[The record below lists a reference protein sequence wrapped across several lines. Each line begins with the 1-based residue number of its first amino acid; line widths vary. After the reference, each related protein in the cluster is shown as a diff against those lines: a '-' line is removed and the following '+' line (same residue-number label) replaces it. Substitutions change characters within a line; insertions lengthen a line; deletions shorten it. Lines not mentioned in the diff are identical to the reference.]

1 MLQSNALQN
10 EFRPS
15 MGDAPRNQVDG
26 GIGTLVH
33 FVIAFLRRRYLSIG
47 LGAAISVAG
56 CMGYLALT
64 PPTYSAQVQVL
75 LGNSKPQFIQQQSI
89 LTEPAF
95 DYSQFETQVQI
106 FKSPAIAAD
115 VIDRLKLAEDPD
127 FREPRPLPGS
137 SFWRMLRS
145 HLSPAPKAPAPDGQI
160 DPKEALISAFQ
171 SRISVSRVGGSNL
184 VEIGFSSSSPTRA
197 ADIANAIAE
206 AFMADQVRA
215 KSEVNRSATSWMQ
228 ERLRNLNEQALAAER
243 AVDAYKSK
251 NNVVSAGGKPIGDQQ
266 ISELNSRLVAAR
278 AQTSEAAAKLSRYEA
293 ILANDASDKVSIG
306 GLDAAGPEA
315 LTSPIIN
322 NLRQQYLEM
331 ERRMN
336 EWSTRF
342 GRDHYAVIML
352 KARMREVR
360 LSILEELKRYAE
372 TSRSELEVAKQRQLE
387 IEKQLADAV
396 SQAQSANLAELT
408 IRELDSNAKGL
419 RSLYET
425 FLQRYMGSVQQETF
439 PIPDARVMYAAVP
452 PTSKSKPKSTLIMIL
467 GLLAGAGMGAGLGLL
482 KDALDGVF
490 RTPTQMEAALGLPC
504 LALVPSIRSTRMKS
518 IHGSRES
525 DPNPKL
531 RTVATGATFQRAI
544 TVQSSSRYAEA
555 IRSIKFAIDLNLTQ
569 ASNQVIGIT
578 SALPNEGKTTI
589 AGSLAQ
595 LIAQC
600 GKSVVIVDCDLRN
613 PSLTSRLAASATAG
627 IVEIVNGV
635 RTIEETIWRD
645 PTTNLSV
652 LPAAGKGPTSH
663 TSEIL
668 SDASMRSLFDRLR
681 SRYDYIIVD
690 LPPLAPLIDVRS
702 TTAFVD
708 CYVLVVEWGVTK
720 MDVVQHALHTAP
732 NIREYLLGAVLNKTD
747 IKAMTRYHGSCR
759 DYYRDDHYVRYG
771 VSA

>member
-1 MLQSNALQN
+1 MLQTSNEL
-10 EFRPS
+10 RPT
-15 MGDAPRNQVDG
+15 MGNATRGQVDG
-26 GIGTLVH
+26 GIGELIN
-33 FVIAFLRRRYLSIG
+33 FILAFLRRRYLSIG
-47 LGAAISVAG
+47 LSVLLSVAG
-56 CMGYLALT
+56 SLVYLTLT
-64 PPTYSAQVQVL
+64 PPTYSAQIQVL
-75 LGNSKPQFIQQQSI
+75 LGNSKPQYIQQQSV
-89 LTEPAF
+89 LTEAAF
-95 DYSQFETQVQI
+95 DYGQFETQVQI
-106 FKSPAIAAD
+106 FKSPGIAAE

-127 FREPRPLPGS
+127 FMGPNPLPGS
-137 SFWRMLRS
+137 TFWQMLRS
-145 HLSPAPKAPAPDGQI
+145 LLPNTPKTSALDSQI

-197 ADIANAIAE
+197 ANIANAIAE
-206 AFMADQVRA
+206 AFMADQVKA
-215 KSEVNRSATSWMQ
+215 KSEVNRTTTGWMQ
-228 ERLRNLNEQALAAER
+228 ERLRNLNDQALAAER
-243 AVDAYKSK
+243 SVDAYRSK
-251 NNVVSAGGKPIGDQQ
+251 NNVVSTGGKPIGDQQ

-278 AQTSEAAAKLSRYEA
+278 AQASEAGAKLNRYEA
-293 ILANDASDKVSIG
+293 ILANDTSDKVSIG

-322 NLRQQYLEM
+322 SLRQQYLEM

-336 EWSTRF
+336 EWSSRF

-352 KARMREVR
+352 KSRMREVR

-372 TSRSELEVAKQRQLE
+372 TSRGELEVAKQRQQE
-387 IEKQLADAV
+387 IERQLADAV
-396 SQAQSANLAELT
+396 SQAQTASLAELT

-419 RSLYET
+419 RNLYET

-439 PIPDARVMYAAVP
+439 PIPDARIMYAAVP

-467 GLLAGAGMGAGLGLL
+467 SLLAGGGLGAGLGLL
-482 KDALDGVF
+482 RDAVDGVF
-490 RTPTQMEAALGLPC
+490 RTPTQMEVALGLPC
-504 LALVPSIRSTRMKS
+504 LALVPTIRSTTMKR
-518 IHGSRES
+518 IHRGGES
-525 DPNPKL
+525 GPNPKV

-544 TVQSSSRYAEA
+544 AVHSSSRYAEA
-555 IRSIKFAIDLNLTQ
+555 IRSIKFAIDLNLTK

-600 GKSVVIVDCDLRN
+600 GKSVIIVDCDLRN
-613 PSLTSRLAASATAG
+613 PSLSSKLAASATAG

-635 RTIEETIWRD
+635 RSLEETIWRD

-668 SDASMRSLFDRLR
+668 SDVSMCSLFDRLR

-690 LPPLAPLIDVRS
+690 LPPLAPLVDVRA

-708 CYVLVVEWGVTK
+708 CYILIVEWGITK
-720 MDVVQHALHTAP
+720 TDVVQHALHTAP
-732 NIREYLLGAVLNKTD
+732 NIREYLLGTVLNKTD
-747 IKAMTRYHGSCR
+747 IKAMTRYHGSCK
-759 DYYRDDHYVRYG
+759 DYYKDDHYVRYG
-771 VSA
+771 VSS